1 MGGGHGP
8 VEGEATVEDD
18 DEAKPRKAKPGRRFR
33 GWPGLAT
40 AVSLTAAVTIG
51 GVEAVPHITAHFE
64 ANGSGTT
71 HSGNQ
76 RGTGNNIQDSGS
88 GSNTQNGNK
97 SLIQGGQNNTQVKG
111 KGTVQKAGAHS
122 IQNAGPGSINIGTG
136 STGGTG
142 GIGGVGGTGGTG
154 GTGGGGGTGGRG
166 GTGVI
171 LTAPAAPRAAA
182 ACTGKPV
189 ISVPSQ
195 TGATVSGRASIPC
208 PAPSGQV
215 YYLIVELDNQ
225 GTDNTTNYYPKQ
237 EFTGPGN
244 QPFTFNAQSV
254 GSRKVFVVRVD
265 DGEATQ
271 LEQVPDGDYLFS
283 LPGSVVSNV
292 VTTTRTS

>member
-1 MGGGHGP
+1 
-8 VEGEATVEDD
+8 VEDD
-18 DEAKPRKAKPGRRFR
+18 DEATPQEAKPRWRFR

-76 RGTGNNIQDSGS
+76 NGTGNNIQDSGS
-88 GSNTQNGNK
+88 GSNTQNGSK
-97 SLIQGGQNNTQVKG
+97 SLIQGGKNNTQVKG
-111 KGTVQKAGAHS
+111 KGSVQKAGANS
-122 IQNAGPGSINIGTG
+122 IQNAGPGSINIGSG
-136 STGGTG
+136 S
-142 GIGGVGGTGGTG
+142 TGGTG
-154 GTGGGGGTGGRG
+154 GTGGVGGAGGTGGTG
-166 GTGVI
+166 GHGGNGVV
-171 LTAPAAPRAAA
+171 LTAPAGAPRAVS
-182 ACTGKPV
+182 CTAKPV
-189 ISVPSQ
+189 VSAPSQ
-195 TGATVSGRASIPC
+195 TGATVSGRVSIPC
-208 PAPSGQV
+208 LAPSGQV

-237 EFTGPGN
+237 EFTGAGT

-271 LEQVPDGDYLFS
+271 LEQLPDGDYLFS
-283 LPGSVVSNV
+283 LPGSLVSNV